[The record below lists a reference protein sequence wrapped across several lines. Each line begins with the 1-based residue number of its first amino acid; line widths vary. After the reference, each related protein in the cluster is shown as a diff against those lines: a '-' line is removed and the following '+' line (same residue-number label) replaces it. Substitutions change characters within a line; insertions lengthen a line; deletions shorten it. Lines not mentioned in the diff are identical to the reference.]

1 MCVCVIWLTARLL
14 LQLWNIYLALPT
26 EFSKQVAE
34 RKKLQKEYLTIR
46 RDLNATSSQDQFAKW
61 AKLRRQH
68 DKLMEQLEQMST
80 FFPFAYR

>member
-1 MCVCVIWLTARLL
+1 M
-14 LQLWNIYLALPT
+14 QLWNLYLALPT
-26 EFSKQVAE
+26 ETSRQETEK
-34 RKKLQKEYLTIR
+34 KKLQKDFLTIR

-80 FFPFAYR
+80 SLPLRDRSYIQTEERSFY